1 MTAALSAGHPRSGRK
16 HGPAGRSRHGL
27 GIRSGVVVGLV
38 SAVGVMA
45 FAWPFVIRPSGSAGL
60 AHSGDAPWLVLA
72 LMPVLI
78 LVVVTE
84 TTSGRLDAKGIAM
97 MGVLATMGTALR
109 IPGGIAGIEPIFFVF
124 IPASRVF
131 GRAFGFVLGAITM
144 FASALLTAG
153 VGPWLPFQ
161 MLGAAW
167 FAYGAGCLPPMKGKA
182 ELWMLAAYGALGS
195 LAYGLIL
202 DLWFWPFGTEGASNI
217 TFVPGDPVVE
227 NLRRFLAFHLTTAM
241 GWDAIRAATTAT
253 LVLVLGRPALAS
265 LRRAHRLA
273 AFDAVATF
281 EPDVAGLEPV
291 IDLSAAERAQRDVGA
306 VGDHAVDAPLPQP
319 GDPLRL
325 VDGPDVDVEADVVA
339 AGDQRLVDE
348 PVPGVDRVV
357 TGIGG
362 PRHGIDRIVDE
373 VDEVA
378 GGHVA
383 EAVDG
388 LEDVEVERRD
398 RRLDP

>member
-1 MTAALSAGHPRSGRK
+1 MTAALTTIRRPRSGRNR
-16 HGPAGRSRHGL
+16 HGRSRHSRNRHGL
-27 GIRSGVVVGLV
+27 GIRSGVVVGIV
-38 SAVGVMA
+38 SAVGVLA
-45 FAWPFVIRPSGSAGL
+45 FAWPFVIRPSGPAGL

-182 ELWMLAAYGALGS
+182 ELWMLAAYGAVAS
-195 LAYGLIL
+195 LAYGLVL

-217 TFVPGDPVVE
+217 TFVPGAPVVD

-241 GWDAIRAATTAT
+241 GWDAIRATTTAV

-281 EPDVAGLEPV
+281 DPGVTRSTVEG
-291 IDLSAAERAQRDVGA
+291 AERDVGS
-306 VGDHAVDAPLPQP
+306 VGDDAVDAPLPQL

-325 VDGPDVDVEADVVA
+325 VDGPDVHVETDVVA

-388 LEDVEVERRD
+388 LEDLEVERRD
-398 RRLDP
+398 QRLDP

>member
-1 MTAALSAGHPRSGRK
+1 MTAIAAPAR
-16 HGPAGRSRHGL
+16 PAGRRRRGL
-27 GIRSGVVVGLV
+27 GVRSGVIVGLV
-38 SAVGVMA
+38 SAVGVLA
-45 FAWPFVIRPSGSAGL
+45 FAWPFVIRPSGTTGL

-72 LMPVLI
+72 LMPVLV

-131 GRAFGFVLGAITM
+131 GRAFGFVLGAITL

-167 FAYGAGCLPPMKGKA
+167 FAYGAGCLPPMKGRA
-182 ELWMLAAYGALGS
+182 ELWMLAAYGAVAS

-202 DLWFWPFGTEGASNI
+202 DLWFWPFGTQGASNI

-227 NLRRFLAFHLTTAM
+227 NLRRFLAFHLATSM
-241 GWDAIRAATTAT
+241 GWDAIRAATTAM

-273 AFDAVATF
+273 AFDATPTF
-281 EPDVAGLEPV
+281 ERGSFESGATR
-291 IDLSAAERAQRDVGA
+291 SAAEGAQRHVGA
-306 VGDHAVDAPLPQP
+306 VRDDAVDTPLPEP
-319 GDPLRL
+319 GDPVRL
-325 VDGPDVDVEADVVA
+325 VDGPHVDLEAGLVA
-339 AGDQRLVDE
+339 AVDEGSVDE
-348 PVPGVDRVV
+348 PVPGVEGVVAPVDGAGHRVDRVV
-357 TGIGG
+357 G
-362 PRHGIDRIVDE
+362 E

-378 GGHVA
+378 GRHTPQSSGLR
-383 EAVDG
+383 DG
-388 LEDVEVERRD
+388 LVVEGRD
-398 RRLDP
+398 QHVDP

>member
-1 MTAALSAGHPRSGRK
+1 MSAMLHTRRARSGRIQ
-16 HGPAGRSRHGL
+16 HGL

-38 SAVGVMA
+38 SAVGVLA
-45 FAWPFVIRPSGSAGL
+45 FAWPFVIRPSGTSGL

-84 TTSGRLDAKGIAM
+84 TTAGRLDAKGIAM

-131 GRAFGFVLGAITM
+131 GRAFGFVLGAITL

-167 FAYGAGCLPPMKGKA
+167 FAYGAGCLPPLRGRA
-182 ELWMLAAYGALGS
+182 ELWMLAAYGAVAS

-202 DLWFWPFGTEGASNI
+202 DLWFWPFGTEGASNL
-217 TFVPGDPVVE
+217 TFVPGASVVD
-227 NLRRFLAFHLTTAM
+227 NVRRFLAFHLTTAM
-241 GWDAIRAATTAT
+241 GWDAIRAATTAM

-273 AFDAVATF
+273 AFDASPAF
-281 EPDVAGLEPV
+281 EPGVAG
-291 IDLSAAERAQRDVGA
+291 SAIEGRQRDVGTI
-306 VGDHAVDAPLPQP
+306 GDDPVDAPPAEP
-319 GDPLRL
+319 RDPVGI
-325 VDGPDVDVEADVVA
+325 VDGPDVHREPDVVA
-339 AGDQRLVDE
+339 ATDQRLVDE

-362 PRHGIDRIVDE
+362 ARHRVDGIVHP
-373 VDEVA
+373 VHEVA
-378 GGHVA
+378 GGDVA
-383 EAVDG
+383 ESVHR
-388 LEDVEVERRD
+388 LEHLEVERRD
-398 RRLDP
+398 QRLDP

>member
-1 MTAALSAGHPRSGRK
+1 MTTITAP
-16 HGPAGRSRHGL
+16 PARPANRRRRGL

-38 SAVGVMA
+38 SAVGVLA
-45 FAWPFVIRPSGSAGL
+45 FAWPFVIRPSGAAGL

-124 IPASRVF
+124 IPAARVF
-131 GRAFGFVLGAITM
+131 GRAFGFVLGAITL

-167 FAYGAGCLPPMKGKA
+167 FAYGAGCLPPMRGKA
-182 ELWMLAAYGALGS
+182 ELWMLAAYGAVGS
-195 LAYGLIL
+195 LIYGLIL

-217 TFVPGDPVVE
+217 TFVPGGSVVD

-241 GWDAIRAATTAT
+241 GWDAIRAATTAM

-273 AFDAVATF
+273 AFDASPSF
-281 EPDVAGLEPV
+281 EPGA
-291 IDLSAAERAQRDVGA
+291 IARSAAEDAQREVGA
-306 VGDHAVDAPLPQP
+306 VGDDAVDAPVREAN
-319 GDPLRL
+319 DPVRL
-325 VDGPDVDVEADVVA
+325 VDRPHVDLQTGMVA
-339 AGDQRLVDE
+339 TVDEGLVDE
-348 PVPGVDRVV
+348 PVPRVEGVVAAIDSERDGVDRVV
-357 TGIGG
+357 GQE
-362 PRHGIDRIVDE
+362 DE
-373 VDEVA
+373 VTGRHA
-378 GGHVA
+378 AQPSRPG
-383 EAVDG
+383 DG
-388 LEDVEVERRD
+388 LVVEGRDQHVDTRRADHLERRTD
-398 RRLDP
+398 E